1 MLRHVVHKIPKN
13 IIVNNVRCFSSSNWS
28 VNEDLSNKVLRVE
41 VDEERAIARLTIDR
55 PKAMNALNTEVVLA
69 IRDAY
74 DYLDASDSVRCIVL
88 AGSERAFAAGAD
100 IKEMLAMDYTTMET
114 HDRRE
119 SLLQMGTL
127 TCTKPIVGAVSGFAL
142 GGGCELA
149 MTCDIL
155 IAGENAMFGQPEINL
170 GIMAGAGGTQRL
182 TAAVGKSLSMQ
193 MNLTGEPIDAQ
204 RAMLAGLVSE
214 VVDDPLARAEA
225 IAVKIATKS
234 LPPVVKIKDAVNSS
248 FEHASLMEG
257 IKYEHLRFISCWATE
272 DQKIG
277 MTAFAKKEKPDWK
290 HK

>member
-1 MLRHVVHKIPKN
+1 MI
-13 IIVNNVRCFSSSNWS
+13 
-28 VNEDLSNKVLRVE
+28 LS
-41 VDEERAIARLTIDR
+41 
-55 PKAMNALNTEVVLA
+55 

-74 DYLDASDSVRCIVL
+74 NFLDASDNVRCLIL
-88 AGSERAFAAGAD
+88 TGSEKAFAAGAD
-100 IKEMLAMDYTTMET
+100 IKEMLAMDYTEMET

-119 SLLQMGTL
+119 SLLQMGVM
-127 TCTKPIVGAVSGFAL
+127 TCSKPIVGAVSGFAL

-182 TAAVGKSLSMQ
+182 PAAVGKSLAMQ

-204 RAMLAGLVSE
+204 RALLAGLVSE
-214 VVDDPLARAEA
+214 VVADPLERAEA
-225 IAVKIATKS
+225 VAAKIATKS
-234 LPPVVKIKDAVNSS
+234 LPPIRKIKDAVNSS

-277 MTAFAKKEKPDWK
+277 MNAFANKEKPEWK
-290 HK
+290 NK

>member
-1 MLRHVVHKIPKN
+1 MRNRSVILR
-13 IIVNNVRCFSSSNWS
+13 RFSTSEAWS
-28 VNEDLSNKVLRVE
+28 KCEDVSTDVLRVD
-41 VDEERAIARLTIDR
+41 VDEKRAIARLTIDR
-55 PKAMNALNTEVVLA
+55 PRALNALNTDVILS

-74 DYLDASDSVRCIVL
+74 NFLDASDNVRCLIL
-88 AGSERAFAAGAD
+88 TGSEKAFAAGAD
-100 IKEMLAMDYTTMET
+100 IKEMLAMDYTEMET

-119 SLLQMGTL
+119 SLLQMGVM
-127 TCTKPIVGAVSGFAL
+127 TCSKPIVGAVSGFAL

-155 IAGENAMFGQPEINL
+155 IAGENALFGQPEINL

-182 TAAVGKSLSMQ
+182 PAAVGKSLAMQ

-204 RAMLAGLVSE
+204 RALLAGLVSE
-214 VVDDPLARAEA
+214 VVADPLARAEA
-225 IAVKIATKS
+225 VAAKIATKS
-234 LPPVVKIKDAVNSS
+234 LPPIRKIKDAVNSS

-277 MTAFAKKEKPDWK
+277 MNAFANKEKPEWK

>member
-1 MLRHVVHKIPKN
+1 MAYENILVEAKNHVGFITLN
-13 IIVNNVRCFSSSNWS
+13 RQ
-28 VNEDLSNKVLRVE
+28 
-41 VDEERAIARLTIDR
+41 
-55 PKAMNALNTEVVLA
+55 KALNALSAGLIQDLGDALKSFDDDSSIKVVV
-69 IRDAY
+69 IT
-74 DYLDASDSVRCIVL
+74 
-88 AGSERAFAAGAD
+88 GNEKAFAAGAD
-100 IKEMLAMDYTTMET
+100 IKEMLAMDYTEMET

-119 SLLQMGTL
+119 SLLQMGVM
-127 TCTKPIVGAVSGFAL
+127 TCSKPIVGAVSGFAL

-182 TAAVGKSLSMQ
+182 PAAVGKSLAMQ

-204 RAMLAGLVSE
+204 RALLAGLVSE
-214 VVDDPLARAEA
+214 VVADPLERAEA
-225 IAVKIATKS
+225 VAAKIATKS
-234 LPPVVKIKDAVNSS
+234 LPPIRKIKDAVNSS

-277 MTAFAKKEKPDWK
+277 MNAFANKEKPDWK

>member
-1 MLRHVVHKIPKN
+1 MRSL
-13 IIVNNVRCFSSSNWS
+13 SSWS
-28 VNEDLSNKVLRVE
+28 KCEDVSTEVLRVDVNE
-41 VDEERAIARLTIDR
+41 TKAIARLTIDR
-55 PKAMNALNTEVVLA
+55 PKHLNALNTDVILS

-74 DYLDASDSVRCIVL
+74 NFLDASDTVRCLVL
-88 AGSERAFAAGAD
+88 TGNEKAFAAGAD
-100 IKEMLAMDYTTMET
+100 IKEMLSMDYTEMET

-119 SLLQMGTL
+119 SLLQMGVL
-127 TCTKPIVGAVSGFAL
+127 TCSKPVVGSVSGFAL

-155 IAGENAMFGQPEINL
+155 IAGDNAMFGQPEINL

-182 TAAVGKSLSMQ
+182 PAAVGKSLAMQ

-214 VVDDPLARAEA
+214 VVADPLARAEA
-225 IAVKIATKS
+225 IATKIATKS
-234 LPPVVKIKDAVNSS
+234 QSAVRKIKDSVNSS

-277 MTAFAKKEKPDWK
+277 MNAFKNKEKPVWK